1 VKKRAPYSS
10 SKELV
15 HHQDGELV
23 LGRLRVE
30 GAIVDAETPG
40 PVRLVNK
47 ENWCG
52 ERGRAW
58 ADNALR
64 EHDRDLALQLVLLQL
79 GVVVRSDGDGSG
91 TRQ

>member
-1 VKKRAPYSS
+1 
-10 SKELV
+10 
-15 HHQDGELV
+15 
-23 LGRLRVE
+23 
-30 GAIVDAETPG
+30 
-40 PVRLVNK
+40 VNK